1 MTTTLLIRGVI
12 KQRCSINDHKNAEN
26 CLIMRIDIYE
36 MKNFEDSQLIL
47 VLRNTVPM
55 TENRD
60 VVNKRTACQ
69 RLDTPSILI

>member
-1 MTTTLLIRGVI
+1 
-12 KQRCSINDHKNAEN
+12 
-26 CLIMRIDIYE
+26 MRIDIYE
-36 MKNFEDSQLIL
+36 MKDFEDSQL